1 MEVSALLFVLR
12 TEVINNDDVSD
23 VDDVDLGDRWHATYS
38 SADHGHCEVAE
49 KVRISIPKKA
59 VDLGLGSKV

>member
-1 MEVSALLFVLR
+1 MDH
-12 TEVINNDDVSD
+12 NDDVSD
-23 VDDVDLGDRWHATYS
+23 VDDVDLGDRWHSTYS

>member
-23 VDDVDLGDRWHATYS
+23 VDDVGLGDRWLSTYS
-38 SADHGHCEVAE
+38 SADRGHCEVAE
-49 KVRISIPKKA
+49 EVRM
-59 VDLGLGSKV
+59 GLRKRT